1 MSLLIGGLWECD
13 ARNNPQASELGTFDP
28 NIIYKKIVTVQ
39 SQPPKCYAFRR
50 CGVSAK

>member
-1 MSLLIGGLWECD
+1 MLEIVVCD
-13 ARNNPQASELGTFDP
+13 DDIADLERAV
-28 NIIYKKIVTVQ
+28 NIQ